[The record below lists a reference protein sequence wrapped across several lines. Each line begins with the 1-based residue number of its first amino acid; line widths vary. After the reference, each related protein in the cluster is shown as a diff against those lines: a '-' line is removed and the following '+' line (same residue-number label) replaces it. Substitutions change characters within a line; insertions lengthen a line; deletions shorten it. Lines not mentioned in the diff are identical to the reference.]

1 MEDLP
6 ERVLSES
13 KLDDSTTGKEV
24 DTYRFDIIW

>member
-6 ERVLSES
+6 ESVIPES

-24 DTYRFDIIW
+24 NTYRIDIIW